1 MKSGNGPLNA
11 ASDTVQVSVVLPVY
25 NEEACIEGVLRELH
39 GVLAGLGLT
48 FEILAVNDGSTDGTL
63 DILTGLVRSLPGV
76 RVLSLVPNSGQSAA
90 MGAGFRHAR
99 GEAVV
104 AMDADGQND
113 PADIAALLA
122 RLGDCDVCC
131 GYRVNRQDTWSK
143 RAGSRFANAIRRF
156 FLKDGI
162 RDTGCSLKAF
172 KAWVVRDL
180 PLELKGMHRFLPAL
194 ALMRGARLEQIPV
207 RHRARSAG
215 TSKYTNMGRL
225 AKTVSDL
232 LAVNWMRSR
241 YKSFKVRVEC
251 E

>member
-1 MKSGNGPLNA
+1 MNP
-11 ASDTVQVSVVLPVY
+11 ASEPVQVSVVLPVY

-39 GVLAGLGLT
+39 GVLLGMGRP
-48 FEILAVNDGSTDGTL
+48 FEILAVNDGSSDGTRA
-63 DILTGLVRSLPGV
+63 ILAALIPVLPGL
-76 RVLSLVPNSGQSAA
+76 RVLTLVPNSGQSAA
-90 MGAGFRHAR
+90 MGAGFRNAR
-99 GEAVV
+99 GEVVV
-104 AMDADGQND
+104 AMDSDGQND
-113 PADIAALLA
+113 PADIPALLA
-122 RLGDCDVCC
+122 RLEGCDVCC
-131 GYRVNRQDTWSK
+131 GYRMNRQDTWSK

-194 ALMRGARLEQIPV
+194 ALMRGARLEQSPV
-207 RHRARSAG
+207 HHRARSAG
-215 TSKYTNMGRL
+215 VSKYTNMGRL

-232 LAVNWMRSR
+232 LAVSWMRSR
-241 YKSFKVRVEC
+241 YKRFEVRAEC

>member
-1 MKSGNGPLNA
+1 MRVSGEGI
-11 ASDTVQVSVVLPVY
+11 QVSVVLPVY

-39 GVLAGLGLT
+39 GVLAGLGKP
-48 FEILAVNDGSTDGTL
+48 FEILAVNDGSTDRTRDVL
-63 DILTGLVRSLPGV
+63 MSLARALPGL
-76 RVLSLVPNSGQSAA
+76 RVLTLVPNSGQSAA

-113 PADIAALLA
+113 PADIPALLA
-122 RLGDCDVCC
+122 RLADCDVCC

-143 RAGSRFANAIRRF
+143 KIGSRLANAVRRF
-156 FLKDGI
+156 FLHDGI

-172 KAWVVRDL
+172 KAWVLRDL

-194 ALMRGARLEQIPV
+194 ALMRSARLTEAPAH
-207 RHRARSAG
+207 HRARSAG
-215 TSKYTNMGRL
+215 VSKYTNMGRL
-225 AKTVSDL
+225 ARTVSDL
-232 LAVNWMRSR
+232 LAVNWMRNR
-241 YKSFKVRVEC
+241 YKRFEVRVEC